1 MKNIVTDRQ
10 ALEMR
15 RHSASILQKLGLR
28 HDANFEPHTLDW
40 SALNDCQNQVM
51 RAARLNL
58 DRMDGASESDGPGLE
73 QAHEGFMALYDA
85 CEREKDWR
93 GKLGS
98 REARAEGGNPF
109 RPTPGD
115 CEARGVEDGESYEYG
130 GGPGAS
136 GPSDVT
142 RALRLNESFGGA
154 LRSLR
159 GGGAAGRGF
168 NEYRGLTPGGFL
180 RAMVRGPQSAVE
192 RRALAE
198 STDSAGGYTVPDV
211 IMAPMIDRMR
221 AASVVMRAG
230 ALTIPI
236 TSDNASFAKVATDP
250 VPAWRAENEAAAES
264 DPTFAKVPFAPKS
277 LMVIVR
283 ISRELLD
290 DSINIGTAL
299 PNVIAQA
306 MATELDRVAL
316 MGSGSGSQPRGV
328 ANFAGLT
335 ASGYSALELANY
347 VPLVRMRTA
356 LRTANSDATAFIMS
370 PRDEGALAEKLD
382 GEGNPLII
390 PPAIASTPRLATTSI
405 PTNLGGGANQS
416 LILAGDWSRLMVGI
430 RSELRIEILK
440 ERYADY
446 HQYAFVAH
454 LRADIAAEHEAAFCK
469 IPAVTLPA

>member
-15 RHSASILQKLGLR
+15 RHSAPILQKLGLR

-40 SALNDCQNQVM
+40 SALNDCQSQMV

-58 DRMDGASESDGPGLE
+58 DRIDGATESDAPGLE

-85 CEREKDWR
+85 CEREKDYR
-93 GKLGS
+93 TKLGS
-98 REARAEGGNPF
+98 RDAREYGGNPF

-115 CEARGVEDGESYEYG
+115 GEGRGVDDGEDWEQADEAG
-130 GGPGAS
+130 GRAT
-136 GPSDVT
+136 DVT
-142 RALRLNESFGGA
+142 RGLRLNESFGGA

-159 GGGAAGRGF
+159 GGGGSRGF
-168 NEYRGLTPGGFL
+168 DEYRGLTPGGYL
-180 RAMVRGPQSAVE
+180 RAMVRGAKSDVE
-192 RRALAE
+192 RRALSEGA
-198 STDSAGGYTVPDV
+198 DSAGGYTVPHV
-211 IMAPMIDRMR
+211 VMAPMIDRMR

-236 TSDNASFAKVATDP
+236 TSDSASFAKVATDP
-250 VPAWRAENEAAAES
+250 VPGWRAENAAVAES
-264 DPTFAKVPFAPKS
+264 DPTFANVPFAPKS
-277 LMVIVR
+277 LMVMVR
-283 ISRELLD
+283 LSRELLE
-290 DSINIGTAL
+290 DSINIETAL
-299 PNVIAQA
+299 PDVIAKA

-316 MGSGSGSQPRGV
+316 MGTGSGSQPRGV

-335 ASGYSALELANY
+335 SSGYAALELTNY
-347 VPLVRMRTA
+347 IPLVRMRTA
-356 LRTANSDATAFIMS
+356 LRTANSDVTAFIMS

-382 GEGNPLII
+382 GDGNPLII
-390 PPAIASTPRLATTSI
+390 PPAIANTPRLVTTSI
-405 PTNLGGGANQS
+405 PTNLGDDDDES

-430 RSELRIEILK
+430 RSQLRIEILK

>member
-1 MKNIVTDRQ
+1 MKNIVTERQ

-15 RHSASILQKLGLR
+15 RHSAPILQKLGLR
-28 HDANFEPHTLDW
+28 QDVNFEPHTLDW
-40 SALNDCQNQVM
+40 SALNDCQSQIV
-51 RAARLNL
+51 RAARLNI
-58 DRMDGASESDGPGLE
+58 DRMDGASESDAAGLE
-73 QAHEGFMALYDA
+73 QAHDGFMALYDA
-85 CEREKDWR
+85 CEREKDYR
-93 GKLGS
+93 TKLGS
-98 REARAEGGNPF
+98 RDAREYGGNPF

-115 CEARGVEDGESYEYG
+115 CEGRGVAGDEGWEHADDAG
-130 GGPGAS
+130 GRAT
-136 GPSDVT
+136 DIT
-142 RALRLNESFGGA
+142 RGLRLGESFGGA

-168 NEYRGLTPGGFL
+168 DEYRGLTPGGFL

-192 RRALAE
+192 RRALSE
-198 STDSAGGYTVPDV
+198 GTDSAGGYTVPHV
-211 IMAPMIDRMR
+211 VMAPMIDRMR

-236 TSDNASFAKVATDP
+236 TSDSASFAKVATDP
-250 VPAWRAENEAAAES
+250 VPGWRAENDAVAES
-264 DPTFAKVPFAPKS
+264 DPTFANVPFAPKS
-277 LMVIVR
+277 LMVMVR
-283 ISRELLD
+283 LSRELLE
-290 DSINIGTAL
+290 DSINIETAL
-299 PNVIAQA
+299 PDVIAKA

-316 MGSGSGSQPRGV
+316 MGTGSGNQPRGV
-328 ANFAGLT
+328 ANFSGLT
-335 ASGYSALELANY
+335 PSGYTALELANY

-382 GEGNPLII
+382 GDGNPLII

-405 PTNLGGGANQS
+405 PTNLGDDDDES

>member
-15 RHSASILQKLGLR
+15 RHSAPILQKLGLR
-28 HDANFEPHTLDW
+28 HDTNFEPHTLDW

-93 GKLGS
+93 TKLGS

-109 RPTPGD
+109 RPFPGD
-115 CEARGVEDGESYEYG
+115 CEARGQDLPEGDIWTGGAGAAGEPE
-130 GGPGAS
+130 
-136 GPSDVT
+136 VT
-142 RALRLNESFGGA
+142 RGLRLGESFGGA

-159 GGGAAGRGF
+159 GGSAGRGF
-168 NEYRGLTPGGFL
+168 DEYRGLTPGGFL
-180 RAMVRGPQSAVE
+180 RAMVRGPKSAVE
-192 RRALAE
+192 QRALAE
-198 STDSAGGYTVPDV
+198 GTDSAGGYTVPHV

-236 TSDNASFAKVATDP
+236 TSDSASFAKVATDP
-250 VPAWRAENEAAAES
+250 VPGWRAENAAVAES
-264 DPTFAKVPFAPKS
+264 DPTFASVPFAPKS
-277 LMVIVR
+277 LMVMVR
-283 ISRELLD
+283 LSRELLE
-290 DSINIGTAL
+290 DSINIETAL

-316 MGSGSGSQPRGV
+316 MGTGSGSQPRGV

-382 GEGNPLII
+382 GDGNPLII
-390 PPAIASTPRLATTSI
+390 PPAIANTPRLATTSI
-405 PTNLGGGANQS
+405 PTNLGGGTNES